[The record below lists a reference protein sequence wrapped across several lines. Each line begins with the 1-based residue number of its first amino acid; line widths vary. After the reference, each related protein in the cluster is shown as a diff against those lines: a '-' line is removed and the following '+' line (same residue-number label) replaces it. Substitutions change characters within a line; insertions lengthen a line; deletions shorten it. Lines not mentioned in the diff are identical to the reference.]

1 MILASPYIR
10 IFWNEYLI
18 NPETINYNIVL
29 DQNISELLNSQQL
42 NIAIQN
48 FVEQNYTF
56 LEHSTKVRQSKV

>member
-29 DQNISELLNSQQL
+29 DQNISEW
-42 NIAIQN
+42 NIPQ
-48 FVEQNYTF
+48 
-56 LEHSTKVRQSKV
+56 K